1 MEYYLVHLG
10 YHSNGDEIVGI
21 SFMDDATDKTIV
33 VSLDRVFVHFKDY
46 NNSVIM
52 FEEIQE
58 YLNECFIEK
67 FENYI
72 KNNIYIRS
80 KMFPSLE
87 GFSYDNLQPMLQ
99 RREDVLFPLDE
110 STLRRS
116 SEIYNVL
123 NHVFDLTRC
132 VVLPDIKFDF
142 DETIPFFYRSEEKCI
157 LSDFPFSGLQ
167 LINNFFV
174 LPTFFTDCDVIKRYI
189 I

>member
-72 KNNIYIRS
+72 KNNICC
-80 KMFPSLE
+80 K
-87 GFSYDNLQPMLQ
+87 
-99 RREDVLFPLDE
+99 
-110 STLRRS
+110 
-116 SEIYNVL
+116 
-123 NHVFDLTRC
+123 
-132 VVLPDIKFDF
+132 
-142 DETIPFFYRSEEKCI
+142 
-157 LSDFPFSGLQ
+157 
-167 LINNFFV
+167 NN
-174 LPTFFTDCDVIKRYI
+174 D
-189 I
+189 

>member
-80 KMFPSLE
+80 KMFPYLE
-87 GFSYDNLQPMLQ
+87 GFSNLQPMLQ
-99 RREDVLFPLDE
+99 RREDALFPLDE
-110 STLRRS
+110 STLRRA

-132 VVLPDIKFDF
+132 AVLPDIKFDF
-142 DETIPFFYRSEEKCI
+142 DEMIPFFYRSEEKCI
-157 LSDFPFSGLQ
+157 LSDFPFSVLQ